1 MASVLPSPST
11 PFGERVERRL
21 REEPII
27 WLTTT
32 GADGTPQPNPVWF
45 LWDGDSFLVY
55 SLPDAARLPHIQRT
69 PRVALHFDGNG
80 KGGDIVI
87 FTGEARIS
95 QDDPPADQLPVYVE
109 KYKRLHRP
117 QLRHTRRVCRQVF
130 GGAAHH
136 AQQSARGLTQEQERG
151 VTGSAARMTALPV
164 TPLRLLLSA
173 RWLER

>member
-87 FTGEARIS
+87 FTGEARVS
-95 QDDPPADQLPVYVE
+95 QDEPPADQVPVYVE
-109 KYKRLHRP
+109 KYQDFIARSFGTPAAFAAKYSVA
-117 QLRHTRRVCRQVF
+117 LRITPSKVR
-130 GGAAHH
+130 GG
-136 AQQSARGLTQEQERG
+136 
-151 VTGSAARMTALPV
+151 
-164 TPLRLLLSA
+164 
-173 RWLER
+173 

>member
-109 KYKRLHRP
+109 KYRDFIARSFGTPAAFAAKYSVA
-117 QLRHTRRVCRQVF
+117 LRITPTKV
-130 GGAAHH
+130 
-136 AQQSARGLTQEQERG
+136 RGH
-151 VTGSAARMTALPV
+151 
-164 TPLRLLLSA
+164 
-173 RWLER
+173 